1 MALDSPRPRSNGR
14 ALTAAR
20 LALALLIPALPAAG
34 QEASPAPDHLRYGF
48 TGVIGYG
55 RALGNASDFL
65 DDTGAKGAGPALT
78 GRSSTPW
85 TRSRDASG

>member
-48 TGVIGYG
+48 TG
-55 RALGNASDFL
+55 
-65 DDTGAKGAGPALT
+65 
-78 GRSSTPW
+78 STPW